1 MHVSE
6 GLVVVGKDLEQ
17 MLITKPGAAVSTTV
31 VGADTLKLSVV
42 CVVSAIGTLV
52 VIERVVGIQYQTVD
66 NLQRS
71 LGDNLITLPDIL
83 HRVLVDERQWVV
95 VL

>member
-1 MHVSE
+1 M
-6 GLVVVGKDLEQ
+6 
-17 MLITKPGAAVSTTV
+17 
-31 VGADTLKLSVV
+31 
-42 CVVSAIGTLV
+42 
-52 VIERVVGIQYQTVD
+52 IERVVGIQYQTVD